1 MGFRFRVLGWSLGFR
16 IKDLGF
22 MPPGGYATGVQC
34 RVVCFRIF
42 RLQAA
47 PVPANL
53 LLSGSYSNW
62 ILHDASCDGPGNY
75 VSMILCH
82 EGLVHQQYHSL
93 SHPLAC
99 AQNAILL

>member
-16 IKDLGF
+16 LKDLGF

-62 ILHDASCDGPGNY
+62 TKSCMTLVTMAPGI
-75 VSMILCH
+75 M
-82 EGLVHQQYHSL
+82 
-93 SHPLAC
+93 LA
-99 AQNAILL
+99 